1 MEAYETGLVLNP
13 NDTDLMAELGFRH
26 ALRLDFDRG
35 VPLLTESFRR
45 NPSQPGTYRIAIAL
59 WHLSEGRY
67 RKAREEA
74 LRTGMPHLPHGVMME
89 AVAAIR
95 MGDRA
100 AALAAVEALR
110 RNDPSLA
117 AAPFD
122 WLSARSVH
130 PSLVKLL
137 VEGLVDAGLAVPEC
151 QVLRAGEE
159 AA

>member
-1 MEAYETGLVLNP
+1 L
-13 NDTDLMAELGFRH
+13 
-26 ALRLDFDRG
+26 
-35 VPLLTESFRR
+35 PLLTESFRR
-45 NPSQPGTYRIAIAL
+45 NPAQPGTYRIAIAL
-59 WHLSEGRY
+59 WHLAEGRY

-74 LRTGMPHLPHGVMME
+74 HRTGMPHLPHGAVIE
-89 AVAAIR
+89 AVAAVR

-110 RNDPSLA
+110 RIDPSLA

-122 WLSARSVH
+122 WLSARCVH
-130 PSLVKLL
+130 PALVKML
-137 VEGLVDAGLAVPEC
+137 VDGLVDAGLAVPES